1 MKLDFNITELTFFLY
16 LAKPLASS
24 PVVSIF
30 VYVWVYRSIHIL
42 ILVQTIITTLAF
54 NNLIDL

>member
-1 MKLDFNITELTFFLY
+1 MTFFLY
-16 LAKPLASS
+16 LAKMLASS

-30 VYVWVYRSIHIL
+30 VYVRVYQSIL
-42 ILVQTIITTLAF
+42 ILVQTIITILAF